1 MRNPPARLHVPVT
14 AILAS
19 SSADAG
25 QHTTDSRIGKT
36 ILDQFSICAC
46 HPCAGAML
54 IFSVSFQFYQVF
66 SREQL
71 KGEMLQH
78 ILILTCCKH
87 VCSLYS

>member
-1 MRNPPARLHVPVT
+1 MRKPPAPTPCCLYLPVT

-19 SSADAG
+19 SADAG
-25 QHTTDSRIGKT
+25 QHSRIGKT

-66 SREQL
+66 SRERL
-71 KGEMLQH
+71 KGEMLQY